1 MDDRAITEEIR
12 SNLWNDIED
21 TQQRRL
27 TYSGALMEQYKL
39 YVELADRVS
48 ERRGV
53 ANSFFLLVNSA
64 AVVTLGSLGISLDPV
79 SPWLLVF
86 PTVILISICGVWFY
100 IVKSYGQLNFGKWK
114 VVGVL
119 EERLPASPWWRAE
132 WQALGEG
139 KDPSLYWPLTHI
151 EKWVPLVF
159 ILLYIGMLTTVLCVM
174 ERAA

>member
-1 MDDRAITEEIR
+1 MDDKSITNRIR

-21 TQQRRL
+21 NQHECL

-64 AVVTLGSLGISLDPV
+64 AVVILGSLGISLDPK

-86 PTVILISICGVWFY
+86 PTVILICICGAWFY
-100 IVKSYGQLNFGKWK
+100 IVKSYSQLNSVKWE
-114 VVGVL
+114 VVGVM

-139 KDPSLYWPLTHI
+139 KDRSRYWPLTHV
-151 EKWVPLVF
+151 ERWVPLVF
-159 ILLYIGMLTTVLCVM
+159 ILLYIGVLTTALYVM
-174 ERAA
+174 ERAV

>member
-1 MDDRAITEEIR
+1 MDDRAITEAIR

-21 TQQRRL
+21 TQPKSL
-27 TYSGALMEQYKL
+27 TYNVVLMEQYKL

-53 ANSFFLLVNSA
+53 TNSFFLLVNSA
-64 AVVTLGSLGISLDPV
+64 AVVILGSLGIAFDPA

-86 PTVILISICGVWFY
+86 PTVILISICGAWFY
-100 IVKSYGQLNFGKWK
+100 VVKSYGQLSSGKWR
-114 VVGVL
+114 VVGVM

-139 KDPSLYWPLTHI
+139 KDPSLYWPITRI
-151 EKWVPLVF
+151 ERWVPLVF
-159 ILLYIGMLTTVLCVM
+159 IVLYIGMLTTVLSVM
-174 ERAA
+174 EPAA